1 MDKSILSIRFTKLT
15 DNMIRFFYGTEETLS
30 DVIDITKVT
39 KIVRFIPP
47 VFTVINCL
55 NKMLFLPHPVS
66 LCGWLEACRVL
77 ILLCFGVIR
86 AQGGCKL
93 MQEGGRW
100 GKVSFNK
107 EKQLVGVENGNLLK
121 GNERKFFISKR
132 FIDP

>member
-1 MDKSILSIRFTKLT
+1 M
-15 DNMIRFFYGTEETLS
+15 
-30 DVIDITKVT
+30 TKVT

-47 VFTVINCL
+47 VFIVSNCL
-55 NKMLFLPHPVS
+55 NKMLFLPHPHPVS
-66 LCGWLEACRVL
+66 LCGWLEACI
-77 ILLCFGVIR
+77 ILLWFDEVR

-107 EKQLVGVENGNLLK
+107 EKQLVGVETGDLLK
-121 GNERKFFISKR
+121 GNERKFFISKW